1 MLILSCA
8 MYMIAYLFYSA
19 RTQDDLES
27 RCYHEMKFVRIA
39 FGLQH
44 SYVLPLF
51 LVLMFSIIVLT
62 SVNINSCWTY
72 VEQWLGMAAW
82 QATGA
87 SWPHDACSLA
97 PALPLNLTPPH
108 IDTHRDHM
116 RLHHGIFLHA
126 RCRERTRCHSLVA
139 ARLLLVSEGGG
150 SRDGGAGRDHPA
162 ARSERG
168 E

>member
-8 MYMIAYLFYSA
+8 MYMIAYLFYSS

-27 RCYHEMKFVRIA
+27 RSYHEMKFVRIA
-39 FGLQH
+39 YGLQH

-62 SVNINSCWTY
+62 SVKINSCWTY

-87 SWPHDACSLA
+87 PWPRGAQSRRSISALCS
-97 PALPLNLTPPH
+97 NLTLSQSN
-108 IDTHRDHM
+108 THRDPLC
-116 RLHHGIFLHA
+116 LHHCVLLHA
-126 RCRERTRCHSLVA
+126 RRGARTRCYSFVA
-139 ARLLLVSEGGG
+139 ARFLLVSEGGG
-150 SRDGGAGRDHPA
+150 S
-162 ARSERG
+162 
-168 E
+168 